1 MEKITIAAGS
11 EDNAMAGML
20 GNLLTQNI
28 SQSKIKEAIF
38 DAMNTVVAIH
48 IEDIEVSLTLDFK
61 YGRLTIHNGIARRP
75 KISVKTDS
83 AYVLDLSN
91 MSIRFG
97 LPNFFDDKGKEILK
111 NMWAGKVKMI
121 TAPWNVL
128 DVIRLTRVMSIN
140 E

>member
-1 MEKITIAAGS
+1 M
-11 EDNAMAGML
+11 
-20 GNLLTQNI
+20 
-28 SQSKIKEAIF
+28 
-38 DAMNTVVAIH
+38 
-48 IEDIEVSLTLDFK
+48 
-61 YGRLTIHNGIARRP
+61 
-75 KISVKTDS
+75 
-83 AYVLDLSN
+83 LDLSN